1 MTSYLPT
8 AITNPLAR
16 GTDML
21 RGAIGGVSWG
31 PALSISKAAVTSLLS
46 RIEIGQLI
54 ISDET
59 TGEIT
64 KYGQKI
70 AKEHSK
76 KTNSVNGVNGAKKTG
91 GIQKVELTVKREA
104 FWMRLFLFADM
115 GFAEAYMLGDFE
127 CADLTGFFELFIMN
141 RSQLANA
148 TTLTSSIA
156 ATITGLARSTNTL
169 SNSLL
174 NVSAHYDISNEM
186 FAAFLSDDMTYSC
199 PIWKLASSADE
210 VEETLEEAQM
220 TKLNRFIDGA
230 HIKPTDHVLE
240 IGTGWGSFAMEAARK
255 TGCRVTSLTLSI
267 EQKALAEKRIAAA
280 GLSDR
285 IEVLLMDYRALP
297 TPKVL
302 YDKVVS
308 IEMLEAVG
316 KEYLETYFG
325 CIHRLLKKDGI
336 AIFQCITM
344 PEGRYESYA
353 KGEDFIRKYIF
364 PGGHLPSISQLVEN
378 INKGSEGT
386 LVVEK
391 IENIGGHYAKTL
403 RLWREAFCS
412 NFESRIKPA
421 LMVEHED
428 MGEKE
433 IEVFRKKWIYYFE
446 YCTAGFATKTLGDV
460 IITAGRE
467 GAMELM
473 EAVPL

>member
-1 MTSYLPT
+1 MASYLPSVVT
-8 AITNPLAR
+8 QPLGR
-16 GTDML
+16 GADLL
-21 RGAIGGVSWG
+21 RGAIGGVTWG
-31 PALSISKAAVTSLLS
+31 PALTISKAAVTSLLS
-46 RIEIGQLI
+46 RIDIGQLTI
-54 ISDET
+54 KDQT
-59 TGEIT
+59 TGQT
-64 KYGQKI
+64 TSYGQKI

-76 KTNSVNGVNGAKKTG
+76 MSNGVNGTKKSG
-91 GIQKVELTVKREA
+91 GVKRVELVVKREA
-104 FWMRLFLFADM
+104 FWVRLFLFADM
-115 GFAEAYMLGDFE
+115 GFAESYMLGDFE
-127 CADLTGFFELFIMN
+127 CSDLTGFFELFILN
-141 RSQLANA
+141 RNQLGNA
-148 TTLTSSIA
+148 TTITSSIA

-199 PIWKLASSADE
+199 PIWKTQSSWDDG
-210 VEETLEEAQM
+210 EETLEAAQM

-240 IGTGWGSFAMEAARK
+240 IGTGWGSFAIEAVRK

-280 GLSDR
+280 GFADR

-302 YDKVVS
+302 YDKVIS

-316 KEYLETYFG
+316 REYLETYFG

-336 AIFQCITM
+336 AVFQCITM
-344 PEGRYESYA
+344 PEGRYEAYA

-378 INKGSEGT
+378 ISKGSEGT

-403 RLWREAFCS
+403 RLWREAFMK
-412 NFESRIKPA
+412 NFDSRIRPA
-421 LMVEHED
+421 LMMEHKD

-433 IEVFRKKWIYYFE
+433 IEVFRRKWEYYFV
-446 YCTAGFATKTLGDV
+446 YCEAGFSTKTLGDA
-460 IITAGRE
+460 IITVGRE
-467 GAMELM
+467 GARELM
-473 EAVPL
+473 EGIPL